1 MYRILRSLERA
12 ALCRL
17 AMMRLARLGSILARS
32 STEMPPWLAADL
44 RIGASCLPKLRSSS
58 TSSLMSTSPGAE
70 KRGGEWRPEPDGPA
84 VSSACS
90 STVGCKL
97 RKTRCRSSSSV
108 DSSAYESVLTI
119 CAAKLTP
126 SSEDVS
132 LTARLWCPPLPLSLA
147 CMGLLRGLHA
157 GGARVR
163 EGTAGEKA
171 GSGGAGEAGALAA
184 AASEKQP
191 LSAQP
196 STLKLADAVSLTPPA
211 RCCCCC
217 CRPASA
223 AASASVSDPRGI
235 SSLWSMASAMLADCL
250 REGRG
255 RWVRGEG
262 VRQLALSGRRRRQK
276 PSGCQSR

>member
-1 MYRILRSLERA
+1 MQ
-12 ALCRL
+12 
-17 AMMRLARLGSILARS
+17 
-32 STEMPPWLAADL
+32 
-44 RIGASCLPKLRSSS
+44 
-58 TSSLMSTSPGAE
+58 
-70 KRGGEWRPEPDGPA
+70 GGQH
-84 VSSACS
+84 
-90 STVGCKL
+90 T
-97 RKTRCRSSSSV
+97 
-108 DSSAYESVLTI
+108 LTI

-132 LTARLWCPPLPLSLA
+132 LTALQTAAQVGFQCGPALTGRGLGRSAVAQCSTGRPVVTWPHAHQHAYRLWCPPLPLSLA